1 MIILFLLIPLMCFIK
16 LKPAKPLFNGFN
28 DNYISLR
35 STQCINGIFILLVFL
50 SHARNRILTLPS
62 YTSDPLN
69 SIYGI
74 IQDHLGQSIV
84 ITFLF
89 FSGFGVMESIKKK
102 GAQYVSA
109 MPSRRIGKTLL
120 HFDMYRLSGA
130 EELWDIGWD
139 DYLDRGAVCAVE
151 WSENV
156 SDAFTG
162 REISVRIE
170 KLSPEERRISIEGGG
185 F

>member
-1 MIILFLLIPLMCFIK
+1 MEIITHCERETEEAGAAFAAKIPDGAVVAMYGELGAGKTAFVRGM
-16 LKPAKPLFNGFN
+16 ARGM
-28 DNYISLR
+28 
-35 STQCINGIFILLVFL
+35 GL
-50 SHARNRILTLPS
+50 SCRVSSPTFTIVNEYLGAR
-62 YTSDPLN
+62 
-69 SIYGI
+69 
-74 IQDHLGQSIV
+74 
-84 ITFLF
+84 
-89 FSGFGVMESIKKK
+89 
-102 GAQYVSA
+102 
-109 MPSRRIGKTLL
+109 TLL

-162 REISVRIE
+162 REISGRIE

>member
-1 MIILFLLIPLMCFIK
+1 MEIITHCERETEEAGRPSPPKYPTAPSSRCTASWAR
-16 LKPAKPLFNGFN
+16 AKTAFVRGMA
-28 DNYISLR
+28 R
-35 STQCINGIFILLVFL
+35 GMGL
-50 SHARNRILTLPS
+50 SCRVSSPTFTIVNEYLGAR
-62 YTSDPLN
+62 
-69 SIYGI
+69 
-74 IQDHLGQSIV
+74 
-84 ITFLF
+84 
-89 FSGFGVMESIKKK
+89 
-102 GAQYVSA
+102 
-109 MPSRRIGKTLL
+109 TLL